1 MDRREALRTTSFVVG
16 YSLSASAIAAAL
28 QGCRRTEP
36 GTPSTSVATDWTP
49 QFFTQEQADLV
60 AELTD
65 TLIPETSTPGAKSV
79 NVHQYI
85 DDELQ
90 NFYRPPEQYRFIQGL
105 DNIQARAQAA
115 YGKTF
120 QAGTTDERMEIL
132 RRLETEI
139 KDEDERIKK
148 EKERIKIQEGG
159 VKNDDKSLVDY
170 YPVPF
175 FKMLKEMTFR
185 GYFTSEKV
193 GKDVLAFDPVPG
205 VYQGCVPLAD
215 VGKLWSI

>member
-28 QGCRRTEP
+28 QGCRTEP
-36 GTPSTSVATDWTP
+36 SNAVTSVASDWKP
-49 QFFTQEQADLV
+49 AFLNQEQAELV
-60 AELTD
+60 AELAD
-65 TLIPETSTPGAKSV
+65 TLIPETATPGAKSV

-90 NFYRPPEQYRFIQGL
+90 NFYRPQEQYRFVQGL
-105 DNIQARAQAA
+105 DNVQARAQAA

-120 QAGTTDERMEIL
+120 LQCAMNERVEIL
-132 RRLETEI
+132 KRLETEI

-159 VKNDDKSLVDY
+159 VKNEDKSLVDY

-175 FKMLKEMTFR
+175 FKMLKELTFR
-185 GYFTSEKV
+185 GYFTSEKI
-193 GKDVLAFDPVPG
+193 GKEVLAFDPVPG
-205 VYQGCVPLAD
+205 SYKGCIPLAE